1 MLALTSASCSYAMPN
16 RGITMPNPI
25 KSAALFVTELS
36 TVGFD
41 RPARTAQLQEVERS
55 LTAPLRAVQRTKE
68 RVANHICMTVSAS
81 EGPIVSVP
89 AGVLSTGLRPITRRT
104 APMMSLEADDMDTL
118 MPAPVG
124 FYTVPAVAEAAE
136 EVARLLDEDRR
147 EAEVSDMEDR
157 ENLWLLDEDREAVSD
172 EDREAKVAKLFAPP
186 AEDAYLDERTE
197 LIGEIGSA
205 ALLERDEK
213 AGLWPPELSTD
224 RDAPAMLWVDEY
236 SCVGC
241 RWCASVARN
250 TFKVTDEYGT
260 AMVMEQGGDQQ
271 DVIEEAIDV
280 CPADCIHAC
289 SRADLEI
296 LEEYREL
303 YQVRPTLTPALPLTL
318 ILTLT
323 LTLTTDPDPDQNDMM
338 AKFYH
343 GSRLIGEGSG
353 GGAGAAP
360 QWRDPLVHTSWRQ
373 GSKFVKTARL
383 KAGLDDLLIHQ
394 PGSKTDLSVWAKEPS
409 EVEVEQHEV
418 EAPSPQVMTVDQPA
432 TVGYDMFGDPIES
445 VAIEY
450 DMFGDPIE

>member
-55 LTAPLRAVQRTKE
+55 ITAPLRTVQRTKE

-303 YQVRPTLTPALPLTL
+303 YQ
-318 ILTLT
+318 
-323 LTLTTDPDPDQNDMM
+323 NDMM

-373 GSKFVKTARL
+373 GSKFVKTERL
-383 KAGLDDLLIHQ
+383 KASLEDLLIHE
-394 PGSKTDLSVWAKEPS
+394 PGSKTAFSVWAKEPR
-409 EVEVEQHEV
+409 EVEQHEV
-418 EAPSPQVMTVDQPA
+418 EAPLPVTADDNPA

-445 VAIEY
+445 ATIEY

>member
-1 MLALTSASCSYAMPN
+1 ML
-16 RGITMPNPI
+16 
-25 KSAALFVTELS
+25 F
-36 TVGFD
+36 
-41 RPARTAQLQEVERS
+41 
-55 LTAPLRAVQRTKE
+55 AV
-68 RVANHICMTVSAS
+68 C
-81 EGPIVSVP
+81 VP
-89 AGVLSTGLRPITRRT
+89 AGFLSTGLRPLTRRT
-104 APMMSLEADDMDTL
+104 APSSMSLEADEMDTL
-118 MPAPVG
+118 MPAPAG
-124 FYTVPAVAEAAE
+124 FYKVPTVTEAAE
-136 EVARLLDEDRR
+136 DVAKLL
-147 EAEVSDMEDR
+147 
-157 ENLWLLDEDREAVSD
+157 D
-172 EDREAKVAKLFAPP
+172 EDREAKVAQLFAGSS
-186 AEDAYLDERTE
+186 ADAYLDERTK

-289 SRADLEI
+289 SRADLEV

-303 YQVRPTLTPALPLTL
+303 Y
-318 ILTLT
+318 
-323 LTLTTDPDPDQNDMM
+323 QNDMM

-373 GSKFVKTARL
+373 GSKFVKTERL
-383 KAGLDDLLIHQ
+383 KAGLDDLLIHE
-394 PGSKTDLSVWAKEPS
+394 PGSKTDFSVWAKEPR
-409 EVEVEQHEV
+409 EVEQHEAEV
-418 EAPSPQVMTVDQPA
+418 PVAVTAADKSA
-432 TVGYDMFGDPIES
+432 TTGYDMSGDPIVS
-445 VAIEY
+445 ATIEY

>member
-1 MLALTSASCSYAMPN
+1 
-16 RGITMPNPI
+16 
-25 KSAALFVTELS
+25 
-36 TVGFD
+36 
-41 RPARTAQLQEVERS
+41 
-55 LTAPLRAVQRTKE
+55 
-68 RVANHICMTVSAS
+68 
-81 EGPIVSVP
+81 
-89 AGVLSTGLRPITRRT
+89 
-104 APMMSLEADDMDTL
+104 MMSLEADEMDTL

-124 FYTVPAVAEAAE
+124 FYKVPAVNEAAE
-136 EVARLLDEDRR
+136 EVTRLLDEDRET
-147 EAEVSDMEDR
+147 EASDEDR
-157 ENLWLLDEDREAVSD
+157 DAKVASLWLADEDREAVSD
-172 EDREAKVAKLFAPP
+172 EDREAKVAQLFAPP

-303 YQVRPTLTPALPLTL
+303 YQ
-318 ILTLT
+318 
-323 LTLTTDPDPDQNDMM
+323 NDMM

-373 GSKFVKTARL
+373 GSKFVKTERL
-383 KAGLDDLLIHQ
+383 KASLEDLLIHE
-394 PGSKTDLSVWAKEPS
+394 PGSKTAFSAWAKEPR
-409 EVEVEQHEV
+409 EVEQDEA
-418 EAPSPQVMTVDQPA
+418 EAPLPVTADDKPA

-445 VAIEY
+445 ATIEY

>member
-1 MLALTSASCSYAMPN
+1 MPN

-55 LTAPLRAVQRTKE
+55 ITAPLRAVQRTKE

-303 YQVRPTLTPALPLTL
+303 YQ
-318 ILTLT
+318 
-323 LTLTTDPDPDQNDMM
+323 NDMM

-373 GSKFVKTARL
+373 GSKFVKTERL
-383 KAGLDDLLIHQ
+383 KASLEDLLIHE
-394 PGSKTDLSVWAKEPS
+394 PGSKTAFSVWAKEPR
-409 EVEVEQHEV
+409 EVEQHEV
-418 EAPSPQVMTVDQPA
+418 EAPLPVTADDNPA

-445 VAIEY
+445 ATIEY

>member
-1 MLALTSASCSYAMPN
+1 
-16 RGITMPNPI
+16 
-25 KSAALFVTELS
+25 
-36 TVGFD
+36 
-41 RPARTAQLQEVERS
+41 
-55 LTAPLRAVQRTKE
+55 
-68 RVANHICMTVSAS
+68 
-81 EGPIVSVP
+81 
-89 AGVLSTGLRPITRRT
+89 
-104 APMMSLEADDMDTL
+104 MMSLEADDMDTL

-147 EAEVSDMEDR
+147 EAEVFDMEDR

-303 YQVRPTLTPALPLTL
+303 YQ
-318 ILTLT
+318 
-323 LTLTTDPDPDQNDMM
+323 NDMM

>member
-55 LTAPLRAVQRTKE
+55 ITAPLRAVQRTKE

-147 EAEVSDMEDR
+147 EAEVSDVEDR

-303 YQVRPTLTPALPLTL
+303 YQ
-318 ILTLT
+318 
-323 LTLTTDPDPDQNDMM
+323 NDMM

-373 GSKFVKTARL
+373 GSKFVKTERL
-383 KAGLDDLLIHQ
+383 KASLEDLLIHE
-394 PGSKTDLSVWAKEPS
+394 PGSKTAFSVWAKEPR
-409 EVEVEQHEV
+409 EVEQHEV
-418 EAPSPQVMTVDQPA
+418 EAPLPVTADDNPA

-445 VAIEY
+445 ATIEY